1 MTRSSRSRS
10 AGSVARLS
18 EPLSALIVA
27 ALVTLRLPFDV
38 ARGMLMLNGARLKVF
53 REVTKCKGVSEPRP
67 QPPTKIE
74 RRQG

>member
-1 MTRSSRSRS
+1 MLFCITANYTQKMCIRDR
-10 AGSVARLS
+10 
-18 EPLSALIVA
+18 
-27 ALVTLRLPFDV
+27 PFDV